1 MLATAGFA
9 SYAKNMQG
17 KSESLMR
24 WQRSIWLTAL
34 GSFWLQA
41 TPVHLVTEVFP
52 PYQQQT
58 GSELHGWS
66 VDIVQQILQAAKL
79 TYQIDVLP
87 WARAYKTAG
96 SEPNTLIFSLLRTE
110 EREGQ
115 FAWIAPLCPMRISF
129 YTGANRTD
137 VNADNINSALKYV
150 VGVENGQANYRFLRE
165 QGFRESRNLVV
176 VGHNH
181 QLQQMLELGRIDLM
195 LVSDIYVRQ
204 LPDQGAKLRR
214 VFTAHALER
223 YLFLAAHPETD
234 PALLEKLRQAWLQIK
249 NQQRPACQQVSSP
262 PF

>member
-1 MLATAGFA
+1 ML
-9 SYAKNMQG
+9 KNMQS
-17 KSESLMR
+17 KSDYFMG
-24 WQRSIWLTAL
+24 WHRSIWLTAFC
-34 GSFWLQA
+34 SFWLQA

-52 PYQQQT
+52 PYQQQS
-58 GSELHGWS
+58 GGDLHGWS
-66 VDIVQQILQAAKL
+66 VEIVQHILQAARL
-79 TYQIDVLP
+79 PYQIDVMP
-87 WARAYKTAG
+87 WARAFKTAG

-110 EREGQ
+110 ERENQ

-129 YTGANRTD
+129 YTGANRAD
-137 VNADNINSALKYV
+137 VKADNINSALKYV
-150 VGVENGQANYRFLRE
+150 VGVENGQANYRYLRE

-223 YLFLAAHPETD
+223 YLFLAAHPATD
-234 PALLEKLRQAWLQIK
+234 PALLGTLRQAWQQVKDKQI
-249 NQQRPACQQVSSP
+249 PACQQVSSP